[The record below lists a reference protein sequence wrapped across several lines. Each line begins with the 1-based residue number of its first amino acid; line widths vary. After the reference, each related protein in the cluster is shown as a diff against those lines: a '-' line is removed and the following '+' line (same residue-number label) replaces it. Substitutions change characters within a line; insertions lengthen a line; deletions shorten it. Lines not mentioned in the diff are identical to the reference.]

1 MNKIYYP
8 VIFHPESEDGGYS
21 VSVPDIEGC
30 FSQGEDMNEA
40 VAMVQDAMGLM
51 LEEYFDTGRPLPS
64 ASAPNAFDL
73 APGDFVTMVEFD
85 ELAYR
90 KRHER
95 EAVKKTLTI
104 PGWLNHMAEEQGI
117 NFSRVLQKA
126 LKSELGVQ

>member
-1 MNKIYYP
+1 MNRIYYP
-8 VIFHPESEDGGYS
+8 VIFHPEDRGYS

-30 FSQGEDMNEA
+30 FSQGDDMNEA
-40 VAMVQDAMGLM
+40 VAMAQDAMGLM
-51 LEEYFDTGRPLPS
+51 LEEYFEEGRPLPA
-64 ASAPNAFDL
+64 ASAPSAFDL

-126 LKSELGVQ
+126 LKKELGVQ